1 MNKDLIKKRF
11 ARSLK
16 TYNEHAVVQK
26 KMAETLI
33 SMLERKKYSK
43 ILEIGCGTGILT
55 ELAAKNLHFDSYT
68 ACDVV
73 AECEKYIK
81 NINPDI
87 VFLPESAEYMAK
99 ESELYDLILANAVFQ
114 WLDDFEVVIKQLIQK
129 LTPGGTLV
137 FSTFGIKNFQEIYQV
152 SGKSLKYYSL
162 EELAILLKGFNY
174 IMDEEVIILNFKTAK
189 DVLKHMKKTG
199 VNSISGMAWNKSD
212 LLNFEHSYEKYC
224 NGAPVLTYNP
234 VYIKIENILK

>member
-55 ELAAKNLHFDSYT
+55 ELAAKNLYFDSYT

-87 VFLPESAEYMAK
+87 VFLPESAEDIAEK
-99 ESELYDLILANAVFQ
+99 LDTYDLIISNAVFQ
-114 WLDDFEVVIKQLIQK
+114 WLNNVSLVATKLSQK
-129 LTPGGTLV
+129 LNQGGVLI
-137 FSTFGIKNFQEIYQV
+137 FSTFGERNFQEIYQV
-152 SGKSLKYYSL
+152 CGKTLKYQS
-162 EELAILLKGFNY
+162 EKEWSNILKGFHY
-174 IMDEEVIILNFKTAK
+174 IFKTEVICLNFANPK
-189 DVLKHMKKTG
+189 DVLKHLKYTG
-199 VNSISGMAWNKSD
+199 VNSIDNVAWKKSD
-212 LLNFEHSYEKYC
+212 MFKFEKAYNKYC
-224 NGAPVLTYNP
+224 HGAPTLTYNP
-234 VYIKIENILK
+234 IYIKLENILK